1 MKQLAIALAMMATLP
16 TMAQSEYGDITVD
29 AQIRARGEYR
39 NGQGSL
45 REEGVRPATF
55 INERARLGIGW
66 EKGNL
71 SMKISAQH
79 TGVYGDTPQTNKT
92 GDVSLNEAW
101 AKMRFGASG
110 HYFAQLGRQV
120 LSYDDERI
128 LGGLDWATTGRSHD
142 ALRLGYEDGTNT
154 LHAIL
159 AYNQKAENHLDN
171 DYTGNI
177 AGYKTMQSLWYHY
190 NSHSAVQASLLF
202 MNLGL
207 EGADGNNHVTRCMQ
221 TFGTHLAANAGDL
234 NASLSAYYQ
243 TGRNQAN
250 QKVGAYMIGANV
262 KYKMDLKWTIGIA
275 DDILSGNDDDTK
287 SDENHVFDVLHGTH
301 HKFYGTMDFF
311 NGAAL
316 RKRGLNDLN
325 AMAAFKA
332 SDKVDMSATLHYFSS
347 PNDIAYVDNGK
358 EEKAKTLGSEL
369 DLQLNWKVQKFVT
382 VQAGYSFMS
391 ATKALN
397 AVQGSGNYKSWQDW
411 GWVSININPRLFTS
425 RK

>member
-1 MKQLAIALAMMATLP
+1 
-16 TMAQSEYGDITVD
+16 
-29 AQIRARGEYR
+29 
-39 NGQGSL
+39 
-45 REEGVRPATF
+45 
-55 INERARLGIGW
+55 
-66 EKGNL
+66 
-71 SMKISAQH
+71 
-79 TGVYGDTPQTNKT
+79 
-92 GDVSLNEAW
+92 
-101 AKMRFGASG
+101 
-110 HYFAQLGRQV
+110 
-120 LSYDDERI
+120 
-128 LGGLDWATTGRSHD
+128 
-142 ALRLGYEDGTNT
+142 
-154 LHAIL
+154 
-159 AYNQKAENHLDN
+159 
-171 DYTGNI
+171 
-177 AGYKTMQSLWYHY
+177 
-190 NSHSAVQASLLF
+190 
-202 MNLGL
+202 
-207 EGADGNNHVTRCMQ
+207 
-221 TFGTHLAANAGDL
+221 
-234 NASLSAYYQ
+234 
-243 TGRNQAN
+243 
-250 QKVGAYMIGANV
+250 
-262 KYKMDLKWTIGIA
+262 MDSKWTIGIA

-287 SDENHVFDVLHGTH
+287 SDESHVFDVLYGTH